1 MSISDPRLL
10 ADLAARLKRWG
21 QELGFQQVGIADID
35 LGEAEARLQT
45 WLAAGFHGE
54 MTYMARH
61 GIKRSR

>member
-1 MSISDPRLL
+1 MPIFDPLPL
-10 ADLAARLKRWG
+10 VDLAARLKRWG
-21 QELGFQQVGIADID
+21 QELGFQQVGITDID

-54 MTYMARH
+54 MAYMARY